1 MKQTGMLLCVA
12 LLMISCASP
21 IVRDAGLDKLALT
34 KAEQDLSAGIRA
46 YEDGEYKSSARL
58 LQNALSAG
66 LLLNSDKVA
75 AHKYLAF
82 IHCAHAR
89 EESCRK
95 AFSKALAL
103 DPDLELTPA
112 ESGHPLWAPVFK
124 SLKHSVAKS

>member
-1 MKQTGMLLCVA
+1 MKQAGMLPCVA

-21 IVRDAGLDKLALT
+21 IVRDAGLDTLALT
-34 KAEQDLSAGIRA
+34 RAEQDLSAGIRA
-46 YEDGEYKSSARL
+46 YEDGEYKSAAQL

-66 LLLNSDKVA
+66 LLLNYDKVA

-95 AFSKALAL
+95 AFSTALAL
-103 DPDLELTPA
+103 DPDLELTLA

-124 SLKHSVAKS
+124 SLKHPVTKP

>member
-34 KAEQDLSAGIRA
+34 KEEQDLSAGIRA

-89 EESCRK
+89 EKACRK
-95 AFSKALAL
+95 AFRKALAL

-124 SLKHSVAKS
+124 SLKRSVTKS

>member
-46 YEDGEYKSSARL
+46 YEEGEYKSSARL
-58 LQNALSAG
+58 LQDALSAG

-75 AHKYLAF
+75 AHKHLAF

-95 AFSKALAL
+95 EFGKALAL
-103 DPDLELTPA
+103 DPSLELTPA
-112 ESGHPLWAPVFK
+112 ESGHPLWAPVFE
-124 SLKHSVAKS
+124 SLKRPVTKP

>member
-12 LLMISCASP
+12 LLMVSCASL

-34 KAEQDLSAGIRA
+34 QAEQDLSAGIRA
-46 YEDGEYKSSARL
+46 YEDGEYKSSARF

-89 EESCRK
+89 EKACRK
-95 AFSKALAL
+95 AFRRALAL

-112 ESGHPLWAPVFK
+112 ESGHPLWAPVFT
-124 SLKHSVAKS
+124 SLKHPVTKP